1 MSPIGVPVSREA
13 WDHLS
18 SLEGFERALREIATA
33 ALQTW
38 KDVDTYT
45 LRNIIIS
52 HAWHIHVF
60 RSYPTMREGL
70 LM

>member
-18 SLEGFERALREIATA
+18 SLEGFDRALREIATA

-45 LRNIIIS
+45 LRNIITDN
-52 HAWHIHVF
+52 HI
-60 RSYPTMREGL
+60 EGSSIERYSQVA
-70 LM
+70 